1 MNITDIYVFSIIK
14 HLKKDN
20 DLNNKIRENNIYNI
34 IKNTIPDEWYRETK
48 EWNELKTK
56 LYEIIK
62 SISSNI
68 IYDNIDIE
76 LKGGR
81 NFNYDFELIYM
92 VNNIIINKKFIEFKY
107 NTCKIDKY
115 PQFLSVSANKF
126 IKSIDYAEYFYDN
139 YINDICKLINID
151 VPNKTDYL
159 KTVYNNDYNKLELFI
174 KLKEKEHLIMKEKK
188 IIVSLSIKK
197 YLNDIVVL
205 DIDNI
210 NKTFAEKQLNKDYIL
225 YYNNKFY
232 HDNIKKEELQIIN
245 IEKIKNNNSLILN
258 TKTNTK
264 IALLLRWKN
273 HIGILYPA
281 WQISLIRYK

>member
-1 MNITDIYVFSIIK
+1 MNGI
-14 HLKKDN
+14 
-20 DLNNKIRENNIYNI
+20 
-34 IKNTIPDEWYRETK
+34 RETK

-81 NFNYDFELIYM
+81 KFNYDFELIYM

-174 KLKEKEHLIMKEKK
+174 ELKEK
-188 IIVSLSIKK
+188 
-197 YLNDIVVL
+197 
-205 DIDNI
+205 NI
-210 NKTFAEKQLNKDYIL
+210 
-225 YYNNKFY
+225 
-232 HDNIKKEELQIIN
+232 
-245 IEKIKNNNSLILN
+245 
-258 TKTNTK
+258 
-264 IALLLRWKN
+264 
-273 HIGILYPA
+273 
-281 WQISLIRYK
+281 